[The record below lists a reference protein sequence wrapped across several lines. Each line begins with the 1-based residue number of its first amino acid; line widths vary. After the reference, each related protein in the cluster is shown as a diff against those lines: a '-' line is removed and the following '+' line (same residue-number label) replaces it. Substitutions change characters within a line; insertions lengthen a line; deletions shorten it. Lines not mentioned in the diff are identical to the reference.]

1 MSKRLKNYPDPND
14 VMERCGADAL
24 RLFLLGSPVVRAE
37 DLRFSENGVRE
48 VLREVMIPMWNA
60 LSFFT
65 TYANVDGY
73 TPEKGEVR
81 PPAAP
86 ANVLD
91 RWILSSCASM
101 VAELRTELDNYN
113 LQKAANRYTQFIDD
127 LTNWYIR
134 RSRRR
139 FWKSD
144 SDSDKREAYQTLHYV
159 LLVFAKAAAPFIP
172 LTTEAIYQVLR
183 TEGMPESVH
192 LCDYPEVVTTRDI
205 ELERQMALTQ
215 TAVSSGRFLRTAN
228 NLKVRQPLSKAVIA
242 APDAEA
248 GRLLAQTIDIIAEE
262 LNVKKVEF
270 CEDEEQLV
278 KRSCKANFKALGARL
293 GGQMKS
299 AAARIAALTGKEIG
313 AILAGNN
320 LKLELPD
327 GRVEE
332 ITAADLVIQREE
344 LPGMVAASE
353 GGVTIALSTE
363 LTPELINEGFAREL
377 VSKIQN
383 LRKERNFEVTDRINI
398 FCDVPAEWEKALKDF
413 NSYITSEVLAAS
425 FSAGQGDTELD
436 VNGIKVMISV
446 AKAE

>member
-1 MSKRLKNYPDPND
+1 M
-14 VMERCGADAL
+14 
-24 RLFLLGSPVVRAE
+24 
-37 DLRFSENGVRE
+37 
-48 VLREVMIPMWNA
+48 
-60 LSFFT
+60 
-65 TYANVDGY
+65 
-73 TPEKGEVR
+73 
-81 PPAAP
+81 
-86 ANVLD
+86 
-91 RWILSSCASM
+91 
-101 VAELRTELDNYN
+101 
-113 LQKAANRYTQFIDD
+113 
-127 LTNWYIR
+127 
-134 RSRRR
+134 
-139 FWKSD
+139 
-144 SDSDKREAYQTLHYV
+144 
-159 LLVFAKAAAPFIP
+159 
-172 LTTEAIYQVLR
+172 
-183 TEGMPESVH
+183 
-192 LCDYPEVVTTRDI
+192 
-205 ELERQMALTQ
+205 
-215 TAVSSGRFLRTAN
+215 
-228 NLKVRQPLSKAVIA
+228 
-242 APDAEA
+242 
-248 GRLLAQTIDIIAEE
+248 IAEE

-398 FCDVPAEWEKALKDF
+398 FYDVPAEWEKALKDF

-425 FSAGQGDTELD
+425 FAAGQGDTELD